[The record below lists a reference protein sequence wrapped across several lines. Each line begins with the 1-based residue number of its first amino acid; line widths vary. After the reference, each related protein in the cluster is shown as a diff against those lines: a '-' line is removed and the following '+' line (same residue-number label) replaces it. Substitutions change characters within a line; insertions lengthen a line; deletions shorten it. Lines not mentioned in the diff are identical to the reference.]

1 MGLGITFLL
10 VALGLGWV
18 TKVLGLVRRHIRI
31 VNIAGASMLILLG
44 LIMFSG
50 PLDPVDLR
58 ASKPLRHLHH
68 PGLTPTFFKGNNY
81 DTSPESPHRLDPAG
95 H

>member
-1 MGLGITFLL
+1 MGLGIPFLL

-50 PLDPVDLR
+50 LRIQWIYELQNLSGTYITPV
-58 ASKPLRHLHH
+58 
-68 PGLTPTFFKGNNY
+68 
-81 DTSPESPHRLDPAG
+81 
-95 H
+95 